1 MSVRPRPSLAATL
14 ATAATVLL
22 TTLVASA
29 FPARGGVAEPLVAD
43 IVPVPL
49 VDARGGV
56 VDFAAGAVGDAVVV
70 VNPIWTGCSSLC
82 PLTSAVMGDLA
93 ERLEGR
99 LGRDVRLLSLA
110 IDPIE
115 VPRDQLAGW
124 VDLYG
129 EIPGWLWLGG
139 RPEAVEAVM
148 AGLRAPLYGPVDAHP
163 PVFLVVD
170 GRNGRLR
177 RLDGM
182 ADAGLLQAEIDRMRD
197 GGR

>member
-1 MSVRPRPSLAATL
+1 MSVRPRSSF
-14 ATAATVLL
+14 AATVAAALL
-22 TTLVASA
+22 TLAASVL
-29 FPARGGVAEPLVAD
+29 PARGDVAGPSVAD

-49 VDARGGV
+49 VDAHGDV
-56 VDFAAGAVGDAVVV
+56 VDFAAAAVGDAIVV

-93 ERLEGR
+93 ERLGPR

-110 IDPIE
+110 IDPLE
-115 VPRDQLAGW
+115 VPREQLAGW

-170 GRNGRLR
+170 GRDGRMQR
-177 RLDGM
+177 FDGV
-182 ADAGLLQAEIDRMRD
+182 ADAGLLQAEIDRLRAGD
-197 GGR
+197 R